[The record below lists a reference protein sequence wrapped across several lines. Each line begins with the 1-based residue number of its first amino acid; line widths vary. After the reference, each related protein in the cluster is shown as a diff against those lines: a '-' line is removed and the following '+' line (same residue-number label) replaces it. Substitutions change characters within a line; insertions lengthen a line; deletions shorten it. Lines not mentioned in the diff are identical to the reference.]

1 MSTVVGGD
9 NNLIVRLPK
18 SSPNNFIDRNTTFG
32 SVAIFSVP
40 QKKRSLCYPIVE
52 PGALAMHHMGYSVR

>member
-40 QKKRSLCYPIVE
+40 QKKTIAVLPDR
-52 PGALAMHHMGYSVR
+52 